1 MAILN
6 RSIRNMVLAGI
17 GAAALAHE
25 ESSDLLHHLVE
36 KGEEIVTNSGIQ
48 NELLHH
54 DPDDMKETETP
65 VDESAWLDTL
75 CRMTP
80 DQLGVLKEAIH
91 SVEWARNN
99 NAGDENADE
108 EEG

>member
-36 KGEEIVTNSGIQ
+36 KGEAIVTNSGIQ

>member
-36 KGEEIVTNSGIQ
+36 KVRQLSQTVGSKMSCFIMI
-48 NELLHH
+48 
-54 DPDDMKETETP
+54 
-65 VDESAWLDTL
+65 
-75 CRMTP
+75 RMT
-80 DQLGVLKEAIH
+80 
-91 SVEWARNN
+91 
-99 NAGDENADE
+99 
-108 EEG
+108 

>member
-1 MAILN
+1 
-6 RSIRNMVLAGI
+6 
-17 GAAALAHE
+17 
-25 ESSDLLHHLVE
+25 
-36 KGEEIVTNSGIQ
+36 
-48 NELLHH
+48 
-54 DPDDMKETETP
+54 MKETETP

>member
-6 RSIRNMVLAGI
+6 RRIRNMVLAGI

-25 ESSDLLHHLVE
+25 ESSD
-36 KGEEIVTNSGIQ
+36 
-48 NELLHH
+48 LLHH